1 MIAAGDAPAVGARA
15 DDGRLAARLATL
27 ATRVWPEL
35 APETR
40 APAVVALDA
49 FIVTPSPS
57 RFVAAARALAD
68 ARRRSRA
75 ARVDTL
81 LAERRFRRGAAR
93 LDAVAFVD
101 EATRTALAAQPHTS
115 AAGHRLAALAALLEA
130 HAELAARLRSADA
143 AHVVIPDADRRR

>member
-1 MIAAGDAPAVGARA
+1 MS
-15 DDGRLAARLATL
+15 RLAARLATL

-40 APAVVALDA
+40 ATAVVALDA
-49 FIVTPSPS
+49 FIATPSPS
-57 RFVAAARALAD
+57 RFVAATRALAD

-75 ARVDTL
+75 ARFDAL
-81 LAERRFRRGAAR
+81 LGERRFRRGAAR

-101 EATRTALAAQPHTS
+101 DGTRIALAAQPHTA
-115 AAGHRLAALAALLEA
+115 AAGRRLATLAALLDA

-143 AHVVIPDADRRR
+143 AHVVIPDEDRRR